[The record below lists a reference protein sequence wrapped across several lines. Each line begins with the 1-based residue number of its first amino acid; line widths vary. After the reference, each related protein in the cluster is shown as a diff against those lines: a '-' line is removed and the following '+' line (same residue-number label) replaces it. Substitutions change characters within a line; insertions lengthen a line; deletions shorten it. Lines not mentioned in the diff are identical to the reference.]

1 MSLNNEW
8 SKCNICK
15 KSIQLNA
22 QYYLCSVSTCKHPRT
37 GLKFCSVDCWDTHIG
52 ETRHRDAWAEEAR
65 APKVASTSEDNSQV
79 RAPVRKIY
87 DTKPTEASS
96 SSNLSS
102 NPSAFTNLDTLVVVS
117 KVKQFIKDNSE
128 FNTSQCLID
137 EISKKVAEISL
148 RAIQS
153 AKESGR
159 KTVMGRDVK

>member
-15 KSIQLNA
+15 KNILLNA

-65 APKVASTSEDNSQV
+65 APKVLSINEDNSQV

-87 DTKPTEASS
+87 DTTAKETT
-96 SSNLSS
+96 NLSINQS
-102 NPSAFTNLDTLVVVS
+102 MPKDLDTLVVVS

-137 EISKKVAEISL
+137 ELSNKVAEISL